1 MGSQQDMET
10 LRAGVIGVG
19 YLGNFHVQKYLSQP
33 GIEIAAVVD
42 TNAVRLAEIAETYGV
57 PAYADLA
64 EALSGLD
71 LVSIVT
77 PPRYHYTAAL
87 ACLARGVHVLV
98 EKPVT
103 ETVAQAQALIEMA
116 RRHDCVFQVG
126 HLERF
131 NPAVLAVRRRL
142 HEPHLI
148 EAQRLA
154 KFQRRGTEVDV
165 VLDLM
170 IHDID
175 IVLSMIASPVQELH
189 ATGSTVISGDID
201 VAHASLYFNN
211 GCVAELTASR
221 VNREPVRAMTV
232 YQSDSHI
239 TVDYLNH
246 TLLVGRQ
253 GVATTEEPFGID
265 FEEENLQRTDA
276 LMDEI
281 TSFVSA
287 VRRGAAPQVS
297 GEDGKRA
304 LEIAI
309 AISSQIRARQRAA
322 QDSRAG

>member
-1 MGSQQDMET
+1 MKT

-19 YLGNFHVQKYLSQP
+19 YLGNFHVQKYLSLP
-33 GIEIAAVVD
+33 GVEVVAVVD
-42 TNAVRLAEIAETYGV
+42 TNAARLAEIADTYGV
-57 PAYADLA
+57 PAYTDLDA
-64 EALSGLD
+64 ALPGLD

-77 PPRYHYTAAL
+77 PPRHHHAAAL
-87 ACLARGVHVLV
+87 ACLARGIHVLV

-103 ETVAQAQALIEMA
+103 ETVAEAQALVEA
-116 RRHDCVFQVG
+116 ATRQGCVFQVG

-131 NPAVLAVRRRL
+131 NPAVIAVRRRL
-142 HEPHLI
+142 CDPHRI
-148 EAQRLA
+148 EAQRLSR
-154 KFQRRGTEVDV
+154 FQRRGTEVDV

-175 IVLSMIASPVQELH
+175 IVLSMVASPVRELH
-189 ATGSTVISGDID
+189 ATGSTVVSGDID
-201 VAHASLYFNN
+201 VAHASLHFEN
-211 GCVAELTASR
+211 GCVAELAASR

-232 YQSDSHI
+232 YQSDAYI

-253 GVATTEEPFGID
+253 GEPTTEGPVSID
-265 FEEENLQRTDA
+265 FEEENLQRTDV

-287 VRRGAAPQVS
+287 VRRGSAPEVS

-304 LEIAI
+304 LEIAV
-309 AISSQIRARQRAA
+309 AISSQIRARQRATR
-322 QDSRAG
+322 DTRAG